1 VPFVGPSNKL
11 LKITS
16 TVLEDGTEIYL
27 DQLKANLLNSQGVI
41 TAINIS
47 GWRLWGN
54 RTSIYPASTDIKDCF
69 IPVRRMFDWQGN
81 TFINTYFQKVDDP
94 MNKRLIE
101 AVVDSEN
108 IRLNGLKA
116 RGQIADAR
124 IEYREDLNP
133 QTSLLDGKI
142 TFKQYYTPF
151 PPAECI
157 TNILEYDPD
166 ALAASLAG

>member
-1 VPFVGPSNKL
+1 
-11 LKITS
+11 
-16 TVLEDGTEIYL
+16 
-27 DQLKANLLNSQGVI
+27 
-41 TAINIS
+41 
-47 GWRLWGN
+47 
-54 RTSIYPASTDIKDCF
+54 
-69 IPVRRMFDWQGN
+69 
-81 TFINTYFQKVDDP
+81 

-133 QTSLLDGKI
+133 QTSLIDGKI
-142 TFKQYYTPF
+142 TFMQFYTPF

-157 TNILEYDPD
+157 TDILEYDPD